1 MREAFRIVQVGVEQ
15 RRTPLPVLERLHAR
29 RRELLPPFDLPRP
42 GLVRVATC
50 HRLEL
55 YTEGADTASAV
66 GTWQTWL
73 GLSTSELDALST
85 SLAIRENA
93 DAARHLLRVAAGLE
107 SAVLG
112 EDQIQGQVREA
123 YRRACANREPGAL
136 LHRLFHAAFRAGKRV
151 RTETPL
157 KEGGRSLAGCAVGW
171 LSRRLGGIAG
181 KAVLVLGAGE
191 MGSIAARKLRERG
204 ARRLLV
210 TNRTWS
216 RGAALA
222 EQVGAEALPW
232 PWRRAALA
240 EVAGVI
246 SACHAP
252 EPVIPGEWLAA
263 AALPSRRLAVVDLAM
278 PRSVEPPAALPPGL
292 VLADLATLTAAMEGE
307 AERRRA
313 AVGDAEKIVEEEL
326 EEWLDWAEGRADGP
340 ASGRQACASGPAE
353 KHFVPVT

>member
-1 MREAFRIVQVGVEQ
+1 MMEAFRIVQVGVDQ
-15 RRTPLPVLERLHAR
+15 RRTSLPVLERLHAR
-29 RRELLPPFDLPRP
+29 RGEILPPLGLRCP
-42 GLVRVATC
+42 GLVRLATC

-55 YTEGADTASAV
+55 YTEGTDAASAL
-66 GTWQTWL
+66 GIWRTWL
-73 GLSTSELDALST
+73 GLSSAEVEALSA
-85 SLAIRENA
+85 SLAVRENA
-93 DAARHLLRVAAGLE
+93 DAARHLLRVTAGLE

-123 YRRACANREPGAL
+123 YRRACAAREPGSL
-136 LHRLFHAAFRAGKRV
+136 LHRLFHAAFRAGRRV
-151 RTETPL
+151 RGETPL

-181 KAVLVLGAGE
+181 KAVLVLGAGA
-191 MGSIAARKLRERG
+191 MGTIAARKLRERG

-216 RGAALA
+216 RAEALA
-222 EQVGAEALPW
+222 AQVGAEALPW

-240 EVAGVI
+240 EVAGVV

-252 EPVIPGEWLAA
+252 EPVISGDWLAA
-263 AALPSRRLAVVDLAM
+263 AVSPPRRLVVVDLSV
-278 PRSVEPPAALPPGL
+278 PRSVEPPEALPPGL
-292 VLADLATLTAAMEGE
+292 LLADLATLTAAMQSE

-313 AVGDAEKIVEEEL
+313 AVGDAERIVEEEL
-326 EEWLDWAEGRADGP
+326 KEWLDWAEGRADGP
-340 ASGRQACASGPAE
+340 ATGRRVGSSGPAA